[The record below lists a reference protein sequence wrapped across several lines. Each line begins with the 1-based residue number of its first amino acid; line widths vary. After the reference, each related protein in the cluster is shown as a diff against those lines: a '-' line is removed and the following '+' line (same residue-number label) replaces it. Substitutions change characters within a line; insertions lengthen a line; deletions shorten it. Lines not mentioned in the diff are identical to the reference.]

1 MMEQKRKISTRIP
14 IEEVKVGMIL
24 SDVLNKEEQIL
35 FSLITIT
42 NQEDIER
49 LKRLGAVWGYIYNHR
64 EKEEVENKKISEE
77 KDDREKIT
85 EREKLYYEELERA
98 KEIHQRTLEAVKST
112 LHDVRMGKQVNV
124 KKIEEAAEEMVAS
137 IVRNPDALVSL
148 AQIKGY
154 DDYTY
159 EHSVNVGILI
169 TSLVYSMGYPKDLL
183 FEAGI
188 GGILHDIGKMT
199 IPEHILNKPGSFTP
213 EEYAIMKR
221 HPENGLRILKKT
233 ENISEFS
240 KIVVI
245 EHHERYNGSGY
256 PRGIKEREIHEI
268 GLVAA
273 VVDVYDAMTTD
284 RVYRAA
290 WPPPKALALIF
301 KGANVDF
308 SPRIVNLFTK
318 NLGIYPVGSF
328 VRLASGEMG
337 IVIKVDR
344 GSFFSPDI
352 LVLFDDKGERLKEP
366 VEYRL
371 SELQKREDGEKYK
384 IEMALN
390 SKNFGIK
397 ISDYL
402 EKNPFA

>member
-1 MMEQKRKISTRIP
+1 MKEHKREVSTRIP
-14 IEEVKVGMIL
+14 IDEVKVGMML
-24 SDVLNKEEQIL
+24 SDVLNKDEQIL

-42 NQEDIER
+42 TQEDIER
-49 LKRLGAVWGYIYNHR
+49 LKRLGAVWGYIYTPK
-64 EKEEVENKKISEE
+64 EKKEENKKELEPKENKERIS
-77 KDDREKIT
+77 
-85 EREKLYYEELERA
+85 EREKLYYKELEKA
-98 KEIHQRTLEAVKST
+98 KEIHKITLEAVKST
-112 LHDVRMGKQVNV
+112 LHDVRMGKQINV
-124 KKIEEAAEEMVAS
+124 KKVEEATEEMVES
-137 IVRNPDALVSL
+137 IIRNPDALVSL

-169 TSLVYSMGYPKDLL
+169 TSLVYSMGYPRDLL

-199 IPEHILNKPGSFTP
+199 IPEHILNKPGRFTP
-213 EEYAIMKR
+213 EEYSIMKR
-221 HPENGLRILKKT
+221 HPENGLRILRKA
-233 ENISEFS
+233 ESISEFS

-256 PRGIKEREIHEI
+256 PKGIRYREIHEI

-308 SPRIVNLFTK
+308 SPRIVDLFTK

-328 VRLASGEMG
+328 VKLASGEMG
-337 IVIKVDR
+337 LVIKVDR
-344 GSFFSPDI
+344 GSFFTPDVLI
-352 LVLFDDKGERLKEP
+352 LFNEKGERLKKP
-366 VEYRL
+366 VEYKL
-371 SELQKREDGEKYK
+371 SELQKGEVGEKYK

-390 SKNFGIK
+390 PKNFGIK
-397 ISDYL
+397 INDYL
-402 EKNPFA
+402 EKDPLE